1 MPVLMGGYLLN
12 SIKYKDFLYKIREV
26 TDIRHMIDS
35 SEELYG
41 DKEAFLVKNKPGGVY
56 EKISYRQLK
65 RDIESLG
72 TALVDAGLKGKK
84 IAVIG
89 ENRYEWVISYF
100 ATTNGTGVI
109 VPIDRELQSEEIA
122 GLLSRAKVSAI
133 IFSGKYEKTVE
144 DAIKEVDS
152 IECVIGMD
160 AMENEGNVISLMQF
174 IIKGRELLS
183 KGNNDYI
190 SAEIDPDAMAAL
202 LFTSGTTGM
211 PKGVMLSHKN
221 LVSNVMHMSQYV
233 GFTPEHRGLSVL
245 PMHHTYEFTCH
256 IMTALYQGMSVAIC
270 EGLKYIVKNMAE
282 SEATVLVGVPL
293 IFEKM
298 HKKVWKQAESSGKAK
313 KMRRAVSISKKLG
326 GENIKA
332 TKKLFSAV
340 HSAMGGKM
348 ELFIAGGAPIDPEVI
363 RDFTAMG
370 MNMIQGYG
378 MTENSPI
385 IAVNKDRYHK
395 ADAAG
400 FPLPGTDVLVIDRD
414 DEGIGEIICRGPSVM
429 LGYYEDPEATS
440 DVLIDGWLHTGD
452 FGYMDRDGF
461 LYVTGRKK
469 NLIVTKN
476 GKNIS
481 PEEIEYYLLKSPY
494 IEEVVVWGKEDEKS
508 GDTIV
513 CADVFPSFEHVK
525 EAHGDLNEDEL
536 RKIISVEIDKVSDKM
551 PTFKRVKRFEIRN
564 EEFEKT
570 TSQKIKRHSTTR

>member
-1 MPVLMGGYLLN
+1 
-12 SIKYKDFLYKIREV
+12 
-26 TDIRHMIDS
+26 MIDS
-35 SEELYG
+35 SEELFG
-41 DKEAFLVKNKPGGVY
+41 DKEAFLVKDKPGGVY
-56 EKISYRQLK
+56 ENISFRQLK
-65 RDIESLG
+65 RDIDSLG

-84 IAVIG
+84 IAVMG

-109 VPIDRELQSEEIA
+109 VPIDKELHSEEIA
-122 GLLSRAKVSAI
+122 ELLNRAKVSAI
-133 IFSGKYEKTVE
+133 IFSGKYEKTIEEAVK
-144 DAIKEVDS
+144 DVDS
-152 IECVIGMD
+152 MEFIIGMD
-160 AMENEGNVISLMQF
+160 AIEDEGGKLSLMQF
-174 IIKGRELLS
+174 MIRGRKLLS
-183 KGNNDYI
+183 EGNKDFAN
-190 SAEIDPDAMAAL
+190 AEIDPEVMTAL

-233 GFTPEHRGLSVL
+233 GFTPDKRGLSVL

-256 IMTALYQGMSVAIC
+256 IMTPLYQGMSIAIC

-282 SEATVLVGVPL
+282 SQATVLVGVPL

-313 KMRRAVSISKKLG
+313 KMRRAVGISRKLG

-340 HSAMGGKM
+340 HQAMGGKM
-348 ELFIAGGAPIDPEVI
+348 ELFIAGGAAIDPEVI
-363 RDFTAMG
+363 RDFNAMG

-378 MTENSPI
+378 MTENAPI
-385 IAVNKDRYHK
+385 IAVNRDRYHR

-400 FPLPGTDVLVIDRD
+400 FPLPGTDVLVIERD
-414 DEGIGEIICRGPSVM
+414 DNNIGEIICKGPSVM
-429 LGYYEDPEATS
+429 LGYYEDPEATAE
-440 DVLIDGWLHTGD
+440 VLKDGWLHTGD

-481 PEEIEYYLLKSPY
+481 PEEIEYYILKSPF
-494 IEEVVVWGKEDEKS
+494 IEEVVVWGKDDERS

-513 CADVFPSFEHVK
+513 CADVFPDKEHMK
-525 EAHGDLNEDEL
+525 ETHGDLTEDEIM
-536 RKIISVEIDKVSDKM
+536 KIIEVEIEKVSDKM
-551 PTFKRVKRFEIRN
+551 PTYKRVKRIGIRN

-570 TSQKIKRHSTTR
+570 TSQKIKRHSIKH